1 MITLDSI
8 KQAADVVK
16 PYVKRT
22 PQWQSDTL
30 SQRFN
35 CNVYL
40 KAELFQHSGS
50 FKTRGAFNQI
60 LALSEEERNKGVVA
74 VSGGNFARAVAYASQ
89 VLGVDAIVCMPENA
103 PAGSI
108 AATRNYGA
116 EVELVADATVAFAR
130 ADELVAQGRTALHPF
145 DTSNQHAGNGIVGV
159 EIFED
164 CPEIT
169 DIIIS
174 IGGGGLIAGMI
185 VAMKALKPSI
195 RIWGVETDGA
205 QTMKTALDAGHIV
218 NIKPNS
224 LSKTLSAPF
233 VGEDALQLCRDH
245 LEALLIVSDQE
256 AIIAQ
261 QTIIENDKICPELA
275 ASVTLAA
282 AEQIKDHFTPDSH
295 VVLLMCGGNDS
306 VADIVKYS
314 AMV

>member
-1 MITLDSI
+1 MITLDTI

-22 PQWQSDTL
+22 PQWRSDTL
-30 SQRFN
+30 SQRLN
-35 CNVYL
+35 TNVYL

-60 LALSEEERNKGVVA
+60 LALSEQERKKGVVA

-116 EVELVADATVAFAR
+116 QVELVADATVAFAR
-130 ADELVAQGRTALHPF
+130 ADELVTQGRTALHPF
-145 DTSNQHAGNGIVGV
+145 DAPNQHAGNGLVGV
-159 EIFED
+159 EIVED
-164 CPEIT
+164 CPEVT
-169 DIIIS
+169 DILIS

-185 VAMKALKPSI
+185 VALKALKPSI

-218 NIKPNS
+218 NIKPTS

-245 LEALLIVSDQE
+245 LEDLLIVTDQE
-256 AIIAQ
+256 AILAQ
-261 QTIIENDKICPELA
+261 QTIIENDKIVPELA

-282 AEQIKDHFTPDSH
+282 ADKIKDQFTPDDH

-306 VADIVKYS
+306 VADLVKYS
-314 AMV
+314 AMI